1 MRLAVHLKACFD
13 EDLVSAHEPYR
24 SRLNRLAEFDLAA
37 AKGAQV
43 RSWIRWVKEGET
55 SSSYFCRLEKKR
67 PVDSWISAIRNPS
80 GCIVSDLH
88 DLCDSF
94 SPFYS
99 DLFTASPVDSFAQQS
114 LLSNLSSALSRDQA
128 DLCEGYLS
136 VEECRE
142 ALMGMARNK
151 GPGSDCLPME
161 FYVKFWDVLGSD
173 LVTVLNSC
181 FNAGLLSSSKHRGVI
196 SLSFKKSDRLDPCNW
211 RPITLLNV
219 NYQLAATVL
228 AGRLLK
234 VIHLIVADDQTCG
247 VPGSTLVKML
257 LFLRDVV
264 HYASF
269 SGQPIVILSLDQEKA
284 FDRVDWGFMRSTL
297 LTMGFGQSC

>member
-1 MRLAVHLKACFD
+1 MRLAVNLKAHFD

-24 SRLNRLAEFDLAA
+24 STLNRLAEFDLAA

-43 RSWIRWVKEGET
+43 RSWTRWVKEDET
-55 SSSYFCRLEKKR
+55 SLSYFCRLEKKR
-67 PVDSWISAIRNPS
+67 PVDRWISAIRNPS
-80 GCIVSDLH
+80 GRIVSDLH
-88 DLCDSF
+88 DPCDSF
-94 SPFYS
+94 SALYS
-99 DLFTASPVDSFAQQS
+99 NLFTASPVDSFAQQS

-151 GPGSDCLPME
+151 GPGSDCLPVE

-181 FNAGLLSSSKHRGVI
+181 FDAGLLSSSKRRGVI

-211 RPITLLNV
+211 RPISLLNV
-219 NYQLAATVL
+219 DYKLAARVL

-234 VIHLIVADDQTCG
+234 VIHLVVADDQTCG
-247 VPGSTLVKML
+247 VPGRYIGENVAFFAGCCPLCF
-257 LFLRDVV
+257 FLWTT
-264 HYASF
+264 HCHPF
-269 SGQPIVILSLDQEKA
+269 P
-284 FDRVDWGFMRSTL
+284 
-297 LTMGFGQSC
+297 